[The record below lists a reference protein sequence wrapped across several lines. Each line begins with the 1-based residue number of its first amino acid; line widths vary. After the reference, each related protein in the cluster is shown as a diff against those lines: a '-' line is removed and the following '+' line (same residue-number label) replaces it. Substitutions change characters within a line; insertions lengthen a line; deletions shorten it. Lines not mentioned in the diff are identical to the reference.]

1 MKTSKI
7 WIVNETPVISDTIE
21 DAIATYKSHN
31 FVNSKV
37 DVTEAKQLVFDNTE
51 NCIISNNIE

>member
-7 WIVNETPVISDTIE
+7 WIVNNTPVISDTIE
-21 DAIATYKSHN
+21 DAIITYKNHN

-37 DVTEAKQLVFDNTE
+37 GVTEVKQLVFDNTE